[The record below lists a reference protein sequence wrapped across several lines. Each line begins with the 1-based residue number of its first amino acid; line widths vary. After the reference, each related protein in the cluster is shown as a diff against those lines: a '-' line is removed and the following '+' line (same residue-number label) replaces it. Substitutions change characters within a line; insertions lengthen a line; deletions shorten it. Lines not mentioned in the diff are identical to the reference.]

1 MRDSMTEEG
10 SITFLFLVFTV
21 SIILFLGIVVDG
33 GRQLSAVTNAQS
45 VAEQAARIGAN
56 QFSITEL
63 RSGAIVLDPE
73 QACEAANNFLE
84 IRGLSG
90 SCQVAGNNVIVQV
103 SYRDPTM
110 ILGLIG
116 INSFSVNV
124 TASATFVSGVN

>member
-63 RSGAIVLDPE
+63 RSGSIVLDPE
-73 QACEAANNFLE
+73 QTCEAANNFLE

>member
-1 MRDSMTEEG
+1 MTEEG

-63 RSGAIVLDPE
+63 RSGSIVLDPE